1 MYSRRGL
8 SRNNSVTDMTKT
20 TAPPPSVLVVDD
32 DAATRQLL
40 VRILQGES
48 YRVDQ
53 AANGKEALSL
63 LRKND
68 YRVAFLDIR
77 LPDMN
82 GLDLL
87 AALKKSGRKTEVIM
101 ETAYASLQSSI
112 EALNQGALSYIIKP
126 FQPAEVRMAAK
137 RAMDKLALEAE
148 NARLLESLRKKNEE
162 LESACRE
169 LERLTC
175 RLVESEKQA
184 ALTTLGGGIAHE
196 LNNPLTGILG
206 MVTLLLGNEPP
217 GSGRTE
223 RLIKI
228 QEQVRRCARIIK
240 DLLIFTR
247 EVSGPIVPVDVN
259 EIMDKTLAL
268 MDYQFQMAKVAV
280 TPRLAARLP
289 RVRANPAQLGQVF
302 LNLLLNALEGLTERK
317 DSAIEITTGVS
328 AGLVTV
334 SVGDNGRGIPPE
346 ILPRIFQP
354 FFTTK
359 EASRG
364 SGMGLAVCQGVV
376 SGLGGRIEVRSE
388 PGKGSVFTVLLPI

>member
-1 MYSRRGL
+1 
-8 SRNNSVTDMTKT
+8 MTKT
-20 TAPPPSVLVVDD
+20 TAPAPAVLVVDD

-87 AALKKSGRKTEVIM
+87 AALKKSGLKTEVIM
-101 ETAYASLQSSI
+101 QTAYASLQSSI

-175 RLVESEKQA
+175 RLVDSEKQA

-196 LNNPLTGILG
+196 LNNPLTSILG

-217 GSGRTE
+217 GSERTA

-247 EVSGPIVPVDVN
+247 EVSGKIAPVDVN

-268 MDYQFQMAKVAV
+268 MDYQF
-280 TPRLAARLP
+280 
-289 RVRANPAQLGQVF
+289 
-302 LNLLLNALEGLTERK
+302 
-317 DSAIEITTGVS
+317 
-328 AGLVTV
+328 
-334 SVGDNGRGIPPE
+334 
-346 ILPRIFQP
+346 
-354 FFTTK
+354 
-359 EASRG
+359 
-364 SGMGLAVCQGVV
+364 
-376 SGLGGRIEVRSE
+376 
-388 PGKGSVFTVLLPI
+388 